1 MGLYRGDLP
10 SKIMKNLAFHRT
22 TAENAA
28 KILVEGIKPFAEM
41 HPTLTL
47 PDIDAP
53 NFWAVYEAMVEA
65 GFKGHGALFFAK
77 GLKDMGAPAEMVREA
92 AFEGRWT
99 MNAIASKTFARQ
111 GGVETRWAEDGLTV
125 AIDLDAL
132 PEGAQWWADSNG
144 RAEMDGHGDIEIH
157 GAVPASAVLG
167 VVSDEWMN
175 THGLTVEDGRF

>member
-1 MGLYRGDLP
+1 
-10 SKIMKNLAFHRT
+10 MKNLAFHRT

-28 KILVEGIKPFAEM
+28 KILVEGIKPFNEI

-53 NFWAVYEAMVEA
+53 NFWATYDAMVEA

-99 MNAIASKTFARQ
+99 MNDIASKTFART
-111 GGVETRWAEDGLTV
+111 GGVHTRWAEDGLTV

-132 PEGAQWWADSNG
+132 PEGVDWWADSNG
-144 RAEMDGHGDIEIH
+144 SASSYEGNEDIEIL

-167 VVSDEWMN
+167 VVSDDWVKS
-175 THGLTVEDGRF
+175 HGFTVEDGRF

>member
-1 MGLYRGDLP
+1 
-10 SKIMKNLAFHRT
+10 MKNLAFHRT

-28 KILVEGIKPFAEM
+28 KILAEGIKPFSEL

-53 NFWAVYEAMVEA
+53 NFWATYEAMIEA

-99 MNAIASKTFARQ
+99 MNDIASKTFART
-111 GGVETRWAEDGLTV
+111 GGVQTRWAEDGLTV

-132 PEGAQWWADSNG
+132 PEGVSWWADANG
-144 RAEMDGHGDIEIH
+144 TGYGEENGDIEIL

-167 VVSDEWMN
+167 IVCDEWMK
-175 THGLTVEDGRF
+175 GYGFTVEDGRI

>member
-1 MGLYRGDLP
+1 
-10 SKIMKNLAFHRT
+10 MKNLAFHRT

-28 KILVEGIKPFAEM
+28 KILVEGIKPFSEL

-53 NFWAVYEAMVEA
+53 NFWATYEAMIEA

-99 MNAIASKTFARQ
+99 MNDIASKTFART
-111 GGVETRWAEDGLTV
+111 GGVQTRWAEDGLTV

-132 PEGAQWWADSNG
+132 PEGVSWWADANG
-144 RAEMDGHGDIEIH
+144 TGYGEENGDIEIL

-167 VVSDEWMN
+167 IVCDEWMK
-175 THGLTVEDGRF
+175 GYGFTVEDGRI

>member
-132 PEGAQWWADSNG
+132 PRG
-144 RAEMDGHGDIEIH
+144 RSMVGRLKRPCRDGRHGDIEIH
-157 GAVPASAVLG
+157 GAVPASAVLALSLMSG
-167 VVSDEWMN
+167 
-175 THGLTVEDGRF
+175 